1 MEDLLTF
8 YPIRY
13 LDKSRLYRVADLQ
26 KNADVEVQLK
36 GKIRELQEVVYGK
49 GQKRLSAKFYDE
61 TGVIELVWFRYTK
74 WMVEQ
79 MPLNKEVFIF
89 GKVNWFNGVFSMP
102 HPEIELDEKKA
113 LSETLLPIYSGSEKL
128 VKRGVNNKFFQTI
141 IREVIKQA
149 SFFLEE
155 NLPSNILSSLKLIGR
170 REAYQNIH
178 FPQNINWIDEANKR
192 LKFDEAFFFQLGYGL
207 KKQYQKVSNVGIPF
221 PLVGDYF
228 NNFY

>member
-1 MEDLLTF
+1 
-8 YPIRY
+8 
-13 LDKSRLYRVADLQ
+13 
-26 KNADVEVQLK
+26 
-36 GKIRELQEVVYGK
+36 
-49 GQKRLSAKFYDE
+49 
-61 TGVIELVWFRYTK
+61 
-74 WMVEQ
+74 
-79 MPLNKEVFIF
+79 
-89 GKVNWFNGVFSMP
+89 MP

-128 VKRGVNNKFFQTI
+128 IKRGVNNKFFQTI

-178 FPQNINWIDEANKR
+178 FPQNISWINEANKR
-192 LKFDEAFFFQLGYGL
+192 LKFEEAFFFQLGYGL

-228 NNFY
+228 NNFYQNKLPFELTNAQKRVLKKLEMI